1 MKQQEKVGF
10 KNRAKGDQCCQT
22 LQKISRGGSTFK
34 FSVFLP
40 TYFSWS
46 KTMSVP

>member
-1 MKQQEKVGF
+1 MKQQERVGF
-10 KNRAKGDQCCQT
+10 KKRAKGDQCYQT
-22 LQKISRGGSTFK
+22 LQESSHGGSTFK

-40 TYFSWS
+40 TYFNQS